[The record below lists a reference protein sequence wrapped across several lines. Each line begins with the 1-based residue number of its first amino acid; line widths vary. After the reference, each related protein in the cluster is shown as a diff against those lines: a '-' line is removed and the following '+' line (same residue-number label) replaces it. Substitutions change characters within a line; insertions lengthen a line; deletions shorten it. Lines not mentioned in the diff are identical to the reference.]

1 MQVCTHKH
9 PNYSLGGQPA
19 IASGAAA
26 YVQGGSGSFRCPS
39 DRLEL
44 QHIKTE
50 TATVVGG
57 FSGFIPLFLK
67 ATIFKHVAITM
78 LCP

>member
-57 FSGFIPLFLK
+57 FSGFILEGYH
-67 ATIFKHVAITM
+67 I
-78 LCP
+78 